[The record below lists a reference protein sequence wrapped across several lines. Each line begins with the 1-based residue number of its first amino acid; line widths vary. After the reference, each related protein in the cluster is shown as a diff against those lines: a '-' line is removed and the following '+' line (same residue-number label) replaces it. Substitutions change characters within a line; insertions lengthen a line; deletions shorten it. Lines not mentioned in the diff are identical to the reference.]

1 MKSLELTKPITTES
15 LLSEFES
22 RFNMTMDLTKFN
34 EHELQDYANHVRTK
48 IHEIT
53 QNTHFG
59 QELKDNSYQ
68 KSQMMLDIINQA
80 ITERK
85 LGEYGGDTGNS
96 ILDKATAPIKDKLS
110 KGQALSPE
118 ERTAASKLMAMKKMP
133 KGTGTMMGVK
143 EVGEEQ
149 SEINEVPGAG
159 LVKRG
164 LRSLGAKAAGA
175 IGMKGTAAGLKGAAQ
190 ADKKARELYTQLRR
204 YAGQTGGDVDA
215 LTVTDLQSFLQKQGY
230 KTDRTP
236 KGPAGKVLNK
246 QQVDDILMKSVQDT
260 FRFQA
265 PATAKSQEK
274 STMQT
279 DFMKQ
284 FKQMASDPAT
294 KKKLMSILQGQTV
307 PAESV
312 TENPAMALGRVAAKA
327 AGSAAGTTVANRAMN
342 KLGMKEGVEEQSEL
356 ILAAKDMMDKV
367 TGYLEDLASM
377 KTEGML
383 ELADRIRDEM
393 GAEKSDAFLQKI
405 QPAIE
410 QAEATLTTTRQ
421 ELDNGVRI
429 LTGEE
434 VASEPMGADDTMD
447 MDTDLDSLD
456 TDMDDTETDE
466 FGASDAEAGG
476 TEPEGREQRESKE
489 VFEASNR
496 LYSKLAGK

>member
-1 MKSLELTKPITTES
+1 MKSLELTKPVTTES
-15 LLSEFES
+15 LLKEFES
-22 RFNMTMDLTKFN
+22 RFNQTMDLSKFSK
-34 EHELQDYANHVRTK
+34 EELEDTANHVRTK

-59 QELKDNSYQ
+59 HELKDDNYQ
-68 KSQMMLDIINQA
+68 KNQMMLDIINQE
-80 ITERK
+80 ISQRK
-85 LGEYGGDTGNS
+85 LGEYGWS
-96 ILDKATAPIKDKLS
+96 
-110 KGQALSPE
+110 
-118 ERTAASKLMAMKKMP
+118 
-133 KGTGTMMGVK
+133 
-143 EVGEEQ
+143 
-149 SEINEVPGAG
+149 
-159 LVKRG
+159 
-164 LRSLGAKAAGA
+164 
-175 IGMKGTAAGLKGAAQ
+175 
-190 ADKKARELYTQLRR
+190 
-204 YAGQTGGDVDA
+204 
-215 LTVTDLQSFLQKQGY
+215 
-230 KTDRTP
+230 
-236 KGPAGKVLNK
+236 
-246 QQVDDILMKSVQDT
+246 
-260 FRFQA
+260 
-265 PATAKSQEK
+265 
-274 STMQT
+274 
-279 DFMKQ
+279 
-284 FKQMASDPAT
+284 MASDPQARAGAT
-294 KKKLMSILQGQTV
+294 AISAKSKLDKGQTLSPDEKKQV
-307 PAESV
+307 SKMLQ
-312 TENPAMALGRVAAKA
+312 TEGI
-327 AGSAAGTTVANRAMN
+327 
-342 KLGMKEGVEEQSEL
+342 EEQSEL

-393 GAEKSDAFLQKI
+393 GADKADAFMQKI

-456 TDMDDTETDE
+456 SEAGEEDDE

>member
-15 LLSEFES
+15 LLKEFES
-22 RFNMTMDLTKFN
+22 RFNMTMDLTQLD
-34 EHELQDYANHVRTK
+34 EVELQDYANHVRTK

-59 QELKDNSYQ
+59 QELKNDNYQ

-80 ITERK
+80 ISERK
-85 LGEYGGDTGNS
+85 LAEYGGSMADPEAKAGSTAISAKGK
-96 ILDKATAPIKDKLS
+96 LDKGQSLDQDEKKVVS
-110 KGQALSPE
+110 K
-118 ERTAASKLMAMKKMP
+118 M
-133 KGTGTMMGVK
+133 
-143 EVGEEQ
+143 
-149 SEINEVPGAG
+149 
-159 LVKRG
+159 
-164 LRSLGAKAAGA
+164 
-175 IGMKGTAAGLKGAAQ
+175 
-190 ADKKARELYTQLRR
+190 
-204 YAGQTGGDVDA
+204 
-215 LTVTDLQSFLQKQGY
+215 LT
-230 KTDRTP
+230 
-236 KGPAGKVLNK
+236 
-246 QQVDDILMKSVQDT
+246 
-260 FRFQA
+260 
-265 PATAKSQEK
+265 
-274 STMQT
+274 
-279 DFMKQ
+279 
-284 FKQMASDPAT
+284 
-294 KKKLMSILQGQTV
+294 
-307 PAESV
+307 
-312 TENPAMALGRVAAKA
+312 
-327 AGSAAGTTVANRAMN
+327 
-342 KLGMKEGVEEQSEL
+342 KEGVEEQSEL

-393 GAEKSDAFLQKI
+393 GADKADAFMQKI

-456 TDMDDTETDE
+456 SDTDAETDE

-489 VFEASNR
+489 VFETSNR

>member
-15 LLSEFES
+15 LLAEFES
-22 RFNMTMDLTKFN
+22 RFNQTLDVSNYTK
-34 EHELQDYANHVRTK
+34 EELEDTANHIRTK
-48 IHEIT
+48 IHNIT

-59 QELKDNSYQ
+59 QELKNENYQ
-68 KSQMMLDIINQA
+68 KSQMMLDIVNQA
-80 ITERK
+80 IN
-85 LGEYGGDTGNS
+85 EYGDMEK
-96 ILDKATAPIKDKLS
+96 KAANTAISAKDKLD
-110 KGQALSPE
+110 KGQSLDQDE
-118 ERTAASKLMAMKKMP
+118 KKVVSKM
-133 KGTGTMMGVK
+133 
-143 EVGEEQ
+143 
-149 SEINEVPGAG
+149 
-159 LVKRG
+159 
-164 LRSLGAKAAGA
+164 
-175 IGMKGTAAGLKGAAQ
+175 
-190 ADKKARELYTQLRR
+190 
-204 YAGQTGGDVDA
+204 
-215 LTVTDLQSFLQKQGY
+215 LT
-230 KTDRTP
+230 
-236 KGPAGKVLNK
+236 
-246 QQVDDILMKSVQDT
+246 
-260 FRFQA
+260 
-265 PATAKSQEK
+265 
-274 STMQT
+274 
-279 DFMKQ
+279 
-284 FKQMASDPAT
+284 
-294 KKKLMSILQGQTV
+294 
-307 PAESV
+307 
-312 TENPAMALGRVAAKA
+312 
-327 AGSAAGTTVANRAMN
+327 
-342 KLGMKEGVEEQSEL
+342 KEGVEEQSEL

-393 GAEKSDAFLQKI
+393 GADKADAFMQKI

-456 TDMDDTETDE
+456 SGMDDTETDE